1 MSTTITH
8 KKDKKGKPILDE
20 VFVNSKFLF
29 LSEYFISKGNFTIEE
44 QKAIEQHL
52 NVLGYEID

>member
-1 MSTTITH
+1 MSTTIIH
-8 KKDKKGKPILDE
+8 KKDKKGNPILDE

-29 LSEYFISKGNFTIEE
+29 LSEYFMSKGNFTTEE